1 MKTLLITIALLNAST
16 VDTHSIQYEP
26 TPISIGGHTY
36 TIEEDYSVSYDYQGG
51 KEFFGLIIEEDFSI
65 TVK

>member
-26 TPISIGGHTY
+26 TPINIGGHTY

-51 KEFFGLIIEEDFSI
+51 KEFLGLTIEEDFSVTI
-65 TVK
+65 K

>member
-1 MKTLLITIALLNAST
+1 MKTLLTLLAIANMNT

-65 TVK
+65 TK